1 MEDSPTAVRFYSAVK
16 RGVEKM
22 DERGASLADIQ
33 TVPRNC
39 LILLS
44 GPPGSGK
51 STFCHQVVLN
61 VLALERPVILVTTE
75 HGPAEV
81 TDLLRD
87 KGMGEPLPGALS
99 FVDAFGE
106 TVGATAPGRPD
117 TVAANCEDLNS
128 ITMAIA
134 KLELRMGRGDILLA
148 FDSLTSPYL
157 FNQAEMFR
165 FVRLCLTKFAS
176 EGNSVLALMDEGCG
190 EEQDLVAM
198 MSVADGILRMAAK
211 ERSRTLNVVKHPTV
225 EPAVIE
231 VPIEPKEPQFRP
243 PMDWDPDVL
252 AQFLQSYNAGKT
264 TLRREC
270 GDFVNLFWPSLVHW
284 SCMLWDPK
292 GFPPMLYALNKY
304 ESSCARESIPAWPWS
319 YRLAFKALFSLQSLG
334 LYVPKR
340 LSTPKDM
347 KKMVRS
353 PAFVSV
359 ENERSGLVEYL
370 DDLSKTDE
378 HHFRVYENSDCV
390 GFEDIGV
397 PMASHV
403 PPMLAGFCEM
413 YEKDGREWNAVETK
427 CLGLGDPYCELK
439 LATGEFDQLNASLEM
454 ESAVIEGIHGR
465 LMDRLMGFLLD
476 DKPLVDRPRLGSDV
490 HLHVVMHGMAFLNLA
505 GERFRRAQM
514 MGAARSAKLIAER
527 LMGVGLSEDQALER
541 VLGLLDYCKVGKV
554 TLGKTV
560 RIRENCECFRTTIL
574 VHGGEPSCFFTTGF
588 LNGLFAAVKHQHVR
602 EIKCIAA
609 GDPYCEWE
617 IL

>member
-1 MEDSPTAVRFYSAVK
+1 
-16 RGVEKM
+16 M
-22 DERGASLADIQ
+22 DERGPSLADIQ

-61 VLALERPVILVTTE
+61 VLAVERPVILVTTE

-81 TDLLRD
+81 IDLLTD
-87 KGMGEPLPGALS
+87 KGMGERLPGALR

-134 KLELRMGRGDILLA
+134 KLEQRLGRNDILLA

-157 FNQAEMFR
+157 FNQTEMFR
-165 FVRLCLTKFAS
+165 FVRLSLAKFAS
-176 EGNSVLALMDEGCG
+176 KGNSVLGLMDEGCG

-211 ERSRTLNVVKHPTV
+211 ERSRTLNVAKHPTV

-231 VPIEPKEPQFRP
+231 VPIEPKQPQFRP

-252 AQFLQSYNAGKT
+252 AQFLQSYNTGKAI
-264 TLRREC
+264 LRRET
-270 GDFVNLFWPSLVHW
+270 GDFVDLFWPSFVHW

-304 ESSCARESIPAWPWS
+304 ESSCARESIPGFPWN
-319 YRLAFKALFSLQSLG
+319 YRVAFKVLFSLQSLG
-334 LYVPKR
+334 VFVPKS
-340 LSTPKDM
+340 LSKVKDV
-347 KKMVRS
+347 KKLLWS
-353 PAFVSV
+353 PAFQGVDQ
-359 ENERSGLVEYL
+359 ERSGVLEYL
-370 DDLSKTDE
+370 EDVSKTDE
-378 HHFRVYENSDCV
+378 HYFRVYENSDCV
-390 GFEDIGV
+390 GFENIGV
-397 PMASHV
+397 PIASHV
-403 PPMLAGFCEM
+403 PPMLAGFYEM
-413 YEKDGREWNAVETK
+413 FEKDGEEWNAVETK
-427 CLGLGDPYCELK
+427 CLGLGDPYCEFRLV
-439 LATGEFDQLNASLEM
+439 TGAIDDVRASLEM
-454 ESAVIEGIHGR
+454 DSSVIERIHGR

-476 DKPLVDRPRLGSDV
+476 GKPLVDRPRLGSDV
-490 HLHVVMHGMAFLNLA
+490 HLHVVMHGMAYLNLA

-514 MGAARSAKLIAER
+514 MGAARSAKMIGER
-527 LMGVGLSEDQALER
+527 LMEAGLSEDEALKR
-541 VLGLLDYCKVGKV
+541 VLGLLEHCKVGKV
-554 TLGKTV
+554 TLGETV

-574 VHGGEPSCFFTTGF
+574 VHSKEPSCFFTTGF
-588 LNGLFAAVKHQHVR
+588 LNGLFAAVKNQHVR

-617 IL
+617 IR